1 MQQEESLLHGRKM
14 FLIERL
20 FLRKWFFKGEKGVE
34 DREHSMCDNKC
45 LLTLCHDGKKGCYER
60 SCFK

>member
-1 MQQEESLLHGRKM
+1 M

-20 FLRKWFFKGEKGVE
+20 FLRKWFFKGEEGVE